1 MKQKRPN
8 PIPGN
13 KPFPKGV
20 SGNPK
25 GRPKLPDLKA
35 AIAKVLADEKDG
47 YNALEACLMALR
59 AKAAKGDVRAAEVL
73 LDRAFGK
80 AKQSHDLTSDGEAI
94 KWPAVVGFH
103 ILDTPP
109 ADKP

>member
-1 MKQKRPN
+1 MKPKRPN

-25 GRPKLPDLKA
+25 GRPKLPDIREAL
-35 AIAKVLADEKDG
+35 AKILADEKDG
-47 YNALEACLMALR
+47 YTALEATLMALR
-59 AKAAKGDVRAAEVL
+59 AKAVRGDIRAAEAL

-80 AKQSHDLTSDGEAI
+80 PKQAI
-94 KWPAVVGFH
+94 DHTTGGDKLVPNTITIELVNHA
-103 ILDTPP
+103 DTD
-109 ADKP
+109 ANA

>member
-1 MKQKRPN
+1 MTLKKPN

-25 GRPKLPDLKA
+25 GRPKLPDIRA
-35 AIAKVLADEKDG
+35 ALAKILADEKDG
-47 YNALEACLMALR
+47 YTALEATLMALR
-59 AKAAKGDVRAAEVL
+59 AKAVRGDIRAAEVL

-80 AKQSHDLTSDGEAI
+80 SKQAIDHTTNGESILPSRVQVELVTPREDDGNA
-94 KWPAVVGFH
+94 
-103 ILDTPP
+103 
-109 ADKP
+109 